1 MKDDAIITSFLDT
14 DLYKLLMHAAIHK
27 HFREVP
33 VVYAYTNRTP
43 QMQLNRDAV
52 LWIMRQVALL
62 GELRFSQDEIAYLK
76 KELPQL
82 PQEYLDYLTDFSLD
96 PSSQVIVE
104 GTLTDFGIR
113 IAGSWALTILYE
125 IPILAIVSEAYFRFV
140 DTDWSLDGQPALA
153 RKKCLQLLANGCS
166 FMEFGTRRRRSL
178 ETQEIVVRALKD
190 CVDSV
195 SPEEGKRCLGTSNV
209 MLARQ
214 YGMRPMGTVAHEWYM
229 GIAAITNDY
238 SGANVKAMDCWL
250 DTFGPKY
257 AGLALTDTFGTDAF
271 LRGFVKPYTD
281 HYSGVRQ
288 DSGDPVAYAS
298 KVGRYYREHGYEP
311 GLKSV
316 CFSDSLNIEK
326 CIELKAA
333 AEDQGLVPSFG
344 IGTFFT
350 NDFVLISTGKKLEPL
365 NIVIKLCE
373 VAGRPAVKISDVL
386 GKNMGDKATVERV
399 KQELGYLEKSWAEGD
414 ETHRW

>member
-1 MKDDAIITSFLDT
+1 
-14 DLYKLLMHAAIHK
+14 MHAAAHK
-27 HFREVP
+27 HFRDVP

-43 QMQLNRDAV
+43 KMQLNSDAV

-62 GELRFSQDEIAYLK
+62 GELRFSKDEITYLQ

-82 PQEYLDYLTDFSLD
+82 PQEYLGYLADFTLD
-96 PSSQVIVE
+96 PSTQVIFE
-104 GTLTDFGIR
+104 GSPTDFGIR
-113 IAGSWALTILYE
+113 ITGSWALTILYE

-140 DTDWSLDGQPALA
+140 DTDWSLDGQSTLA
-153 RKKCLQLLANGCS
+153 RKKCLQLFANGCS

-178 ETQEIVVRALKD
+178 ETQEIVVRALKE
-190 CVDSV
+190 CIDSA
-195 SPEEGKRCLGTSNV
+195 SPEDGKRCLGTSNV

-238 SGANVKAMDCWL
+238 VGANVKAMDYWL
-250 DTFGPKY
+250 DTFGSKY

-281 HYSGVRQ
+281 HYTGVRQ
-288 DSGDPVAYAS
+288 DSGDPEEYAA
-298 KVGRYYREHGYEP
+298 KVGQYYREQGYDP
-311 GLKSV
+311 NVKMV
-316 CFSDSLNIEK
+316 CFSDSLNVEK
-326 CIELKAA
+326 CVKLKAV
-333 AEDQGLVPSFG
+333 AEAEGLVPSFG

-350 NDFVLISTGKKLEPL
+350 NDFTLKTTGEKLEPL

-373 VAGRPAVKISDVL
+373 AANRPAIKISDVL
-386 GKNMGDKATVERV
+386 GKNMGDEATVTRV
-399 KQELGYLEKSWAEGD
+399 KRELGYLEKKWAEGD
-414 ETHRW
+414 EAHRW